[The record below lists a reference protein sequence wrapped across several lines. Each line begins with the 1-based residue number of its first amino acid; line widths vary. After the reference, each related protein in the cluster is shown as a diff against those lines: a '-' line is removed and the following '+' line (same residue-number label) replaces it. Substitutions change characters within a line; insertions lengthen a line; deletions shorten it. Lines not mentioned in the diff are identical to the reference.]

1 MNKILAI
8 DDQEDN
14 LVVYEAILSNYFPD
28 FKLLKARSGKEGI
41 EKALEELP
49 DVILLD
55 IIMPEMDGYETCRN
69 IKSIEEIRHIPIV
82 LITAVKTDSSSRI
95 KGLDIGADSFLAKPI
110 DPGEFA

>member
-41 EKALEELP
+41 EKALLSC
-49 DVILLD
+49 LRW
-55 IIMPEMDGYETCRN
+55 MDMRPVET
-69 IKSIEEIRHIPIV
+69 
-82 LITAVKTDSSSRI
+82 
-95 KGLDIGADSFLAKPI
+95 
-110 DPGEFA
+110 